1 MKIDINFPKI
11 DRLINKMGASKTKW
25 VSGTKSKKID
35 LSKLFTIEGI
45 DVKFNEL
52 QIKEHGF
59 MYKDG
64 QQVVLYIRDQ
74 WESYDEIKKDP
85 FNKGRKFHVI
95 GNCKTI
101 EQMRNNGR
109 YDRYVVT
116 ANQSGNFKIIARES
130 KYSNKLKKLETPL
143 SVCLNCLIKLNYQ
156 GSGYSSRGVNNEAKL
171 ARKNFNLKSFFKDFV
186 QVLINRPKY
195 NELSY
200 PDPVY
205 TVDYKITQKKLKEAR
220 NYCCSRCNVDLNQMN
235 HRKMLHCHHRD
246 GNPGNNSEFNLE
258 ILCICCHATEGIHL
272 LNLPENKK
280 AYEKCLQIREE
291 QGIKN
296 D

>member
-1 MKIDINFPKI
+1 MKININFPKL
-11 DRLINKMGASKTKW
+11 DKLVNKMGAEKINW

-35 LSKLFTIEGI
+35 LSKLFTIEGL

-74 WESYDEIKKDP
+74 WESYDEIKRDP
-85 FNKGRKFHVI
+85 YKNGRKFHVI

-101 EQMRNNGR
+101 DQMRNSGR

-116 ANQSGNFKIIARES
+116 ANQSGKFKIIARES

-156 GSGYSSRGVNNEAKL
+156 GSGYSSRGINNEAKL
-171 ARKNFNLKSFFKDFV
+171 ARKNFNLKIFFKDFV
-186 QVLINRPKY
+186 QALINRPKY
-195 NELSY
+195 DELSY

-205 TVDYKITQKKLKEAR
+205 TADYKITQKKLKEAR
-220 NYCCSRCNVDLNQMN
+220 NYCCSRCKVNLSQMN
-235 HRKMLHCHHRD
+235 HRHMLHCHHKD

-258 ILCICCHATEGIHL
+258 ILCICCHAEEGFHL
-272 LNLPENKK
+272 IKPKHMRAQYDKCQNIKK
-280 AYEKCLQIREE
+280 E
-291 QGIKN
+291 QGIKI
-296 D
+296 